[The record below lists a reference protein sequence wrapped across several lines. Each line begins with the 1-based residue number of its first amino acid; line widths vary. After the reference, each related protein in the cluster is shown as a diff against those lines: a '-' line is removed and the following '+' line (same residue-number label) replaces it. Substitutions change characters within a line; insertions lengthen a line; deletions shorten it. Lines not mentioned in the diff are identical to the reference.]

1 MQLQTVGVWIH
12 EFTGEKLSKPKKS
25 QYQASEADKQNQEI
39 SMAQKN
45 FYRQNYLPKLKE
57 RMQAAFDQEEGVVSM
72 AQGRAQADTMQALS
86 NPNREAVMSV
96 DRQADLA
103 SAASAQ
109 QLQGIKQGMVGARSD
124 QVGVLKQANQMQ
136 STTMSGL
143 AQAAKIATTD
153 TLQRAQAKQTQSLGI
168 IKGLTNLGKG
178 AAYSAGFEKGQ
189 NPSPTQIPDDN
200 NPQGVQNNQPTSIL
214 DT

>member
-1 MQLQTVGVWIH
+1 
-12 EFTGEKLSKPKKS
+12 
-25 QYQASEADKQNQEI
+25 
-39 SMAQKN
+39 
-45 FYRQNYLPKLKE
+45 
-57 RMQAAFDQEEGVVSM
+57 
-72 AQGRAQADTMQALS
+72 MQALS